1 MEYRLSDLFVLYL
14 DAGNDTNG
22 NPRRLYVVG
31 HAPTGDF
38 LVTVDERYAG
48 LGAIREAVGQFQVTG
63 GEPGA
68 ASVALQSR
76 TAQRIRIAPS
86 YRTHLLREE
95 KRARAEALLH
105 GKPVLT
111 LD

>member
-22 NPRRLYVVG
+22 KSRRLYVVG

-38 LVTVDERYAG
+38 LVTVDEGYAG
-48 LGAIREAVGQFQVTG
+48 TEALREALEQFQVTG
-63 GEPGA
+63 GEPGVA
-68 ASVALQSR
+68 LVALQSR

-95 KRARAEALLH
+95 KRARIEARIH